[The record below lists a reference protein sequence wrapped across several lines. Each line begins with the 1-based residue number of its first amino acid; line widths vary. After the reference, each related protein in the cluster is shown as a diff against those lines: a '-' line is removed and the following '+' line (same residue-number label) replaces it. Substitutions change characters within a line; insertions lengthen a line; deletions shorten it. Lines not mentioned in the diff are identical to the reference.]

1 MRLILILTYLA
12 AALSGACV
20 QVSSDKILVRDV
32 LAAAPSLQGLDPE
45 TAVGFTPLPG
55 TQRVI
60 FGRELTLIARRQ
72 GLTISDA
79 PDVCVER
86 ELRSISAD
94 EMQSALT
101 AALGIP
107 DAQLEL
113 LEFSNQPLPL
123 GRLEFQRSALNQPP
137 RGAQE
142 TPVIW
147 RGKLIYDGRHSAV
160 VWAKVR
166 IALERSVYI
175 ASEDVP
181 TGALINDAQIKKINV
196 KEFPSAAPSLDAP
209 GDIVGKVARRRI
221 PSGQRLV
228 AGMLEEAKDV
238 ARGDIIQVRVI
249 DGLATLSF
257 EGIAESSG
265 KKGETI
271 LVHNSASG
279 RNFRAVVEQKG
290 KALVRPTTDD

>member
-1 MRLILILTYLA
+1 MRLTLIEMCLA
-12 AALSGACV
+12 AALPGACV
-20 QVSSDKILVRDV
+20 QVSSDKILVRDL
-32 LAAAPSLQGLDPE
+32 LAAAPALQGVDSE
-45 TAVGFTPLPG
+45 TPVGFTPLPG

-60 FGRELTLIARRQ
+60 FGRELTLIARRH
-72 GLTISDA
+72 GLTLTDA

-94 EMQSALT
+94 EMQAALT

-113 LEFSNQPLPL
+113 VEFSTQPLPL
-123 GRLEFQRSALNQPP
+123 GRLDFQRSALNQPP
-137 RGAQE
+137 PGAQA

-166 IALERSVYI
+166 IEADRPVYV
-175 ASEDVP
+175 ASEDIS
-181 TGALINDAQIKKINV
+181 TGALINDGQIKKINV
-196 KEFPSAAPSLDAP
+196 KQFPSAGPSLDAA
-209 GDIVGKVARRRI
+209 GDIIGKIARRRI
-221 PSGQRLV
+221 PAGQRLV
-228 AGMLEEAKDV
+228 AGMLEEAKDI

-279 RNFRAVVEQKG
+279 RNFRAVVEEKG
-290 KALVRPTTDD
+290 KALVRPTSDD